1 MDDIFDSLIYI
12 IITLVAFAISVLGK
26 KKKKSRPNTAPI
38 NKEQPQQ
45 EKERPLL
52 SNLER
57 LLNEELGIEDRQYS
71 NQYEEQ
77 EQVDQPIEEE
87 KYEPEQITKDEVP
100 LDHVPPEMLDD
111 KEDIP
116 YSIEYDDN
124 SEIFSKSIKE
134 EDITDEEQQ
143 EVLPDFNLR
152 DAIIYSEIINRKEY

>member
-12 IITLVAFAISVLGK
+12 IITLVAFVISALGK
-26 KKKKSRPNTAPI
+26 KKKKTRPNTAPI

-52 SNLER
+52 SNLEK
-57 LLNEELGIEDRQYS
+57 LLNEELGIEDRQYT

-77 EQVDQPIEEE
+77 EQIDQPTEEE
-87 KYEPEQITKDEVP
+87 KLNFTSEEEPEQP

-111 KEDIP
+111 KEDVP
-116 YSIEYDDN
+116 LSVEYDDT

-134 EDITDEEQQ
+134 EDLTNEEQY
-143 EVLPDFNLR
+143 EVLPDFNLK